1 MEIMLLL
8 CKQVSALEDV
18 AQEQGGL
25 AKEEASKFVR
35 QLELTGRYCVEA
47 WS

>member
-1 MEIMLLL
+1 MLLL